1 MQAGM
6 NLLRW
11 LLLAALLAPAL
22 AWAQATVQH
31 LSGTL
36 FVQRADGTV
45 RLLSERSE
53 VRQGDVLTTER
64 DSYAQLRF
72 TDGAVVTLRPNSQV
86 RIDSYRFVDAQP
98 GNDNFA
104 IALLK
109 GGLRKVTGLIG
120 RRGTRDAFRL
130 VTPTATVGIR
140 GTDFSVIHVEPA
152 QVPGSGPAPGTY
164 FTVAEGAIGIT
175 SGGVEQ
181 LVGVG
186 QTGFAPTSF
195 APPQI
200 VPPPPNLPRVDPPR
214 SFSSNAPTAIGGGF
228 ITNCDI

>member
-1 MQAGM
+1 VQAGLS
-6 NLLRW
+6 LLRW
-11 LLLAALLAPAL
+11 LLLAALLAPAA

-36 FVQRADGTV
+36 SVQRADGTV

-53 VRQGDVLTTER
+53 VRHADLITTER
-64 DSYAQLRF
+64 DTYAQLRF
-72 TDGAVVTLRPNSQV
+72 TDGALVTLRPSSQV
-86 RIDSYRFVDAQP
+86 RLDSYRFVEAQP
-98 GNDNFA
+98 GNDNFV

-109 GGLRKVTGLIG
+109 GGLRKVTGLVG

-164 FTVAEGAIGIT
+164 FPVAEGAIGVT
-175 SGGVEQ
+175 SGGIEQ
-181 LVGVG
+181 LLGVG
-186 QTGFAPTSF
+186 QTGFAPTTF

-228 ITNCDI
+228 NMNCDI

>member
-6 NLLRW
+6 TLLRW
-11 LLLAALLAPAL
+11 LLIAALLAPAL

-36 FVQRADGTV
+36 FVQRADGSV

-53 VRQGDVLTTER
+53 VRQGDVITTER

-72 TDGAVVTLRPNSQV
+72 TDGAVVTLRPSSQV
-86 RIDSYRFVDAQP
+86 RLDSYRFVDAQP

-140 GTDFSVIHVEPA
+140 GTDFSVIHVEP
-152 QVPGSGPAPGTY
+152 GSGPAPGTY
-164 FTVAEGAIGIT
+164 FTVAEGAIGVV

-181 LVGVG
+181 LVGAG
-186 QTGFAPTSF
+186 QTGFAPSTF
-195 APPQI
+195 APPQL
-200 VPPPPNLPRVDPPR
+200 VPPPPNLPRVDPPQ
-214 SFSSNAPTAIGGGF
+214 SFSSNAPSTIGGGF
-228 ITNCDI
+228 NTNCDI

>member
-1 MQAGM
+1 MQARL
-6 NLLRW
+6 NLARG

-22 AWAQATVQH
+22 ACAQATIQH

-36 FVQRADGTV
+36 SAQRADGSV

-53 VRQGDVLTTER
+53 IRQGDVVATER
-64 DSYAQLRF
+64 DSYAQMRF
-72 TDGAVVTLRPNSQV
+72 TDGAVVTLRPNTQV
-86 RIDSYRFVDAQP
+86 RLDSYRFVEAQP

-104 IALLK
+104 LALLK

-120 RRGTRDAFRL
+120 RRGTREAFRL

-140 GTDFSVIHVEPA
+140 GTDFSVIQVEPG
-152 QVPGSGPAPGTY
+152 QGPEPGTY
-164 FTVAEGAIGIT
+164 VTVAEGAIAIA

-181 LVGVG
+181 RIGVG

-214 SFSSNAPTAIGGGF
+214 SFSSTAPTAIGGGF
-228 ITNCDI
+228 STNCDI

>member
-11 LLLAALLAPAL
+11 LLTAALLAPAL

-53 VRQGDVLTTER
+53 VRQGDVISTER

-72 TDGAVVTLRPNSQV
+72 TDGAVVTLRPSSQV
-86 RIDSYRFVDAQP
+86 RLDSYRFVDAQP
-98 GNDNFA
+98 GNDNFV

-109 GGLRKVTGLIG
+109 GGLRKVTGLVG
-120 RRGTRDAFRL
+120 RRGTREAFRL

-140 GTDFSVIHVEPA
+140 GTDFSVIHVEPG
-152 QVPGSGPAPGTY
+152 QGPAPGTY
-164 FTVAEGAIGIT
+164 VTVAEGAIGIT

-181 LVGVG
+181 RIGVG
-186 QTGFAPTSF
+186 QTGFAPTTF
-195 APPQI
+195 APPQL
-200 VPPPPNLPRVDPPR
+200 VPPPPNLPRVDPPQ
-214 SFSSNAPTAIGGGF
+214 SFSSNAPSTIGGGF
-228 ITNCDI
+228 STNCEI